1 MDSSSGTSP
10 GKTAFST
17 GQPLEARQPERYDK
31 ESDQM
36 KNGIMMQYFEW
47 NLPNDGQFWNKL
59 KEDAPHLEEM
69 GVTAV
74 WIPPACKG
82 KEQNDVGYGT
92 YDLFD
97 LGEFDQKNTV
107 RTKYGT
113 RQELQ
118 EAIKALHEH
127 HVGVYLDAVMNHK
140 AGADYTEKFMAK
152 EVDQQ
157 NRDKEITDAYE
168 IEGWTGFNFP
178 GRGNKYSDFKW
189 HWYHFTGT
197 DYDARTEKTS
207 IFKIMGDGKSW
218 SEGVDEENGNYDYLM
233 FANLDF
239 NHPEVVKEMERW
251 GIWVSR
257 ELDLD
262 GMRLDA
268 IKHINDEFIRKFLA
282 AVRKER
288 GANFYAVGE
297 YWKQDLESLD
307 DYLKEERYKVDL
319 FDVPL
324 HYNMYQASKQGRDY
338 DLSKILDGT
347 LVQNH
352 PTLAV
357 TFVDNHDSQWGSSLE
372 SAVEDWFKP
381 SAYALILLMKEGYPC
396 IFYGDYYGVS
406 GNPPMHRAIIDNL
419 LEIRKNHAF
428 GEQNYYFDHPNT
440 IGFTR
445 VGDEEHPHSGVAVL
459 ISNGEDGDKV
469 MNVGKQHAGETWKE
483 ATGNVEETVS
493 IDGEGNGRFLVHGG
507 NVAVWIP
514 ENALQDTRKEDGK

>member
-207 IFKIMGDGKSW
+207 IFNS
-218 SEGVDEENGNYDYLM
+218 
-233 FANLDF
+233 
-239 NHPEVVKEMERW
+239 
-251 GIWVSR
+251 
-257 ELDLD
+257 
-262 GMRLDA
+262 
-268 IKHINDEFIRKFLA
+268 
-282 AVRKER
+282 
-288 GANFYAVGE
+288 
-297 YWKQDLESLD
+297 
-307 DYLKEERYKVDL
+307 
-319 FDVPL
+319 
-324 HYNMYQASKQGRDY
+324 
-338 DLSKILDGT
+338 
-347 LVQNH
+347 
-352 PTLAV
+352 
-357 TFVDNHDSQWGSSLE
+357 
-372 SAVEDWFKP
+372 
-381 SAYALILLMKEGYPC
+381 
-396 IFYGDYYGVS
+396 
-406 GNPPMHRAIIDNL
+406 
-419 LEIRKNHAF
+419 EIRF
-428 GEQNYYFDHPNT
+428 
-440 IGFTR
+440 
-445 VGDEEHPHSGVAVL
+445 
-459 ISNGEDGDKV
+459 
-469 MNVGKQHAGETWKE
+469 
-483 ATGNVEETVS
+483 
-493 IDGEGNGRFLVHGG
+493 
-507 NVAVWIP
+507 
-514 ENALQDTRKEDGK
+514 